1 MERVYPLNEETLEPL
16 RGRVVC
22 AITKEGHH
30 YIGVL
35 HSCSGSRLV
44 LNGPE
49 DGALEEGGYPHTPGA
64 RLRSR
69 RRKPGRNA
77 ARKQAKPAKAGTQAL
92 GGYPGYTY
100 SPYGYPGRYGPPIG
114 LDLALLAFLFLLV

>member
-1 MERVYPLNEETLEPL
+1 MERVYPLNEETLAPL

-22 AITKEGHH
+22 AITQEGHH

-35 HSCSGSRLV
+35 HSCSGGRLV

-49 DGALEEGGYPHTPGA
+49 DETPGDGEPHPTSGA

-69 RRKPGRNA
+69 RRRPGR
-77 ARKQAKPAKAGTQAL
+77 KTPQKSSKASTMAL
-92 GGYPGYTY
+92 GGYPGYNY
-100 SPYGYPGRYGPPIG
+100 PPYGYPGRYGPPIG